1 MSAKTNQTFSPSRVK
16 WIFIKEIKSFF
27 GANYPVVSL
36 FLVLVM
42 CALVSVILPST
53 PGTTYED
60 VSRALFWV
68 YYILTIAF
76 GILISI
82 GSFASERR
90 QGTLELLYTLPLTDL
105 ELVIAKFL
113 PGAIFLGAISLMIT
127 LVYVVGIAEAP
138 WYMALS
144 GFFGLFLVGLYATSI
159 TVFASSLTGSY
170 LLSLVVAV
178 VIALVID
185 VGGYL
190 GGMLPSPGKELA
202 VFFHGLSQFGPFARG
217 IIPLKGTVFFLSLSG
232 LFLFLSVKVLE
243 SRRWR
248 LQSGGN

>member
-1 MSAKTNQTFSPSRVK
+1 MTQTSAFSPARVK
-16 WIFIKEIKSFF
+16 WIFIKELKSFF
-27 GANYPVVSL
+27 GANYPVISL
-36 FLVLVM
+36 FIVLTL

-68 YYILTIAF
+68 YYVLTIAF
-76 GILISI
+76 GVLISI
-82 GSFASERR
+82 GVFASERR
-90 QGTLELLYTLPLTDL
+90 QGTLELLYTLPVTDL

-113 PGAIFLGAISLMIT
+113 PGAIFLACLSLMIT

-138 WYMALS
+138 WYMAVS
-144 GFFGLFLVGLYATSI
+144 GFCGLLLVGMYATSI

-170 LLSLVVAV
+170 LLSLVVGV
-178 VIALVID
+178 GIALLID
-185 VGGYL
+185 IGGYL
-190 GGMLPSPGKELA
+190 GGLLPSPGKEM
-202 VFFHGLSQFGPFARG
+202 VTFFHGLNQFGPFARG
-217 IIPLKGTVFFLSLSG
+217 IIPLKGTVFFLSLTG
-232 LFLFLSVKVLE
+232 LFLFLAVKVLE